1 MIELTLLAGP
11 IGLVGLAL
19 ALVLWRR
26 NRAAATASSHI
37 STHPFLKQAP
47 LIAGVVVLL
56 AALIWLT
63 VALPTALAF
72 SGGAILSMAVG
83 VSAARAID
91 GEGLWAGST
100 HGGVDGAR
108 RPLTVALSIGV
119 AVASIGSASLG
130 LLYFTLAHAPAAF
143 LQSELVNFGN
153 IVGGFAL
160 GVSTVAL
167 LLAVCAG
174 SFAGAAGAAGAS
186 PIHGARAPARE
197 PGDGSRRIGGV
208 GGAVGSTIDL
218 LQSYL
223 GASIAAI
230 VIAGAGSIFTGQRVE
245 AVALPILVG
254 SVGLLSTVVA
264 ALLAG
269 ALKGAHPARVLRS
282 VGLLATG
289 LFLLLS
295 YFVVIALEMEGRDP
309 FTGRDYLP
317 SGPFWALLAGSL
329 GILGAGF
336 ATEFYTSWR
345 PAWRLAQGPDLGLG
359 PTILWAISLG
369 MESVLIP
376 TVLVGTAAIAAYF
389 FAGAYGVAMGA
400 VGALATVGITVGT
413 VAFGPAVSSSEVGVD
428 PSERGQPPSTEIGL
442 VAVAASGEAIAR
454 GVAVTASAM
463 TSLALLAGYSH
474 ATGLWGI
481 GIDLQ
486 SPLLLAG
493 LLIGGAMPLVIAAL
507 VFGVGRRAEGPH
519 LAAKIGL
526 PLLLAIA
533 LPLAVGYLLGV
544 HSIAG
549 LLAGCTLS
557 GLLVGLFLANSGSAL
572 VNTGIFVAANGTTQ
586 QVHQVG
592 AASGGLGRALR
603 DGVIAVTVVVKLV
616 GVLSIVLVPWF
627 VQVF

>member
-26 NRAAATASSHI
+26 NRAAGTVSAPI
-37 STHPFLKQAP
+37 STDPLLKQAP

-63 VALPTALAF
+63 VAPPTAVAF
-72 SGGAILSMAVG
+72 TGGAILSMAVG
-83 VSAARAID
+83 VFAGRGLD
-91 GEGLWAGST
+91 GEGLWSGST
-100 HGGVDGAR
+100 HGGMEGAR
-108 RPLTVALSIGV
+108 RPFTVALSIGV
-119 AVASIGSASLG
+119 AVASIGLASLG
-130 LLYFTLAHAPAAF
+130 LLYFTLVHAPAAF

-167 LLAVCAG
+167 LLAACAG
-174 SFAGAAGAAGAS
+174 LFAGAVGAAGPS
-186 PIHGARAPARE
+186 PIHGAGAPARE
-197 PGDGSRRIGGV
+197 SGDGIRRI
-208 GGAVGSTIDL
+208 GAVGSTIDL

-230 VIAGAGSIFTGQRVE
+230 VIAGTGSIFTGQRVE
-245 AVALPILVG
+245 AVALPILIG
-254 SVGLLSTVVA
+254 SVGLLSTLVA
-264 ALLAG
+264 VFLAG
-269 ALKGAHPARVLRS
+269 ALKGAGPARVLRS

-295 YFVVIALEMEGRDP
+295 YFAVLALEMEGRDP

-317 SGPFWALLAGSL
+317 SGPFWAVLAGSI
-329 GILGAGF
+329 GILGVGF

-345 PAWRLAQGPDLGLG
+345 PARHLAQGSDLGLG

-376 TVLVGTAAIAAYF
+376 TALVGAAAIAAYF

-400 VGALATVGITVGT
+400 VGALATVGITAGT
-413 VAFGPAVSSSEVGVD
+413 VAFGPAVLSSEVGVD
-428 PSERGQPPSTEIGL
+428 PSRRGQPPSTEIGL

-454 GVAVTASAM
+454 GVAATASAM

-493 LLIGGAMPLVIAAL
+493 LLVGGAVPLVIAAL
-507 VFGVGRRAEGPH
+507 VIGGGRRAGGTH

-533 LPLAVGYLLGV
+533 LPLVVGYLLGV

-549 LLAGCTLS
+549 LLAGGTLS
-557 GLLVGLFLANSGSAL
+557 SLVAGLFLANSGSAL
-572 VNTGIFVAANGTTQ
+572 VNAGIFAAPNATTQ
-586 QVHQVG
+586 QTHQVG
-592 AASGGLGRALR
+592 AASGDLGRALR
-603 DGVIAVTVVVKLV
+603 DGGVIAVTVVVKLI
-616 GVLSIVLVPWF
+616 GLLSIVLVPWF
-627 VQVF
+627 VRVF